1 MLTTALFIAASAGLA
16 FLSRHCLRDWR
27 SHGFYRF
34 LAWECILLL
43 LLHNVPFWFE
53 QRFAWYQL
61 ISWLLLFL
69 SIPLVVSG
77 AVLLKRHGA
86 SDAQRSDPALLGFE
100 KTAQLVTHGI
110 YRHIRH
116 PLYASLLLLAWGL
129 YFKQPLWWPGLLLAT
144 VATIAL
150 AVTALAEEREN
161 LAYFGD
167 DYAAYMQRSWR
178 FLPGIY

>member
-1 MLTTALFIAASAGLA
+1 MQTIAFLCASGLLA
-16 FLSRHCLRDWR
+16 YLSRHCLRDIR

-34 LAWECILLL
+34 LAWECMLVL
-43 LLHNVPFWFE
+43 LLHNAPFWFE

-69 SIPLVVSG
+69 SIPLVVGG

-86 SDAQRSDPALLGFE
+86 SDGMRNDPALLAFE
-100 KTAQLVTHGI
+100 KTSQLVTHGI

-129 YFKQPLWWPGLLLAT
+129 YFKQPQWWPGLLLAT
-144 VATIAL
+144 GASLAL
-150 AVTALAEEREN
+150 AATALIEEREN
-161 LAYFGD
+161 LAYFGQP
-167 DYAAYMQRSWR
+167 YADYMQRSWR
-178 FLPGIY
+178 FVPFIF